1 MLNDDV
7 FSSFILKSP
16 TDINI
21 IGKKIVI
28 VISSIDSKKQFND
41 VVETIVSVKENIP
54 LAKIVLIEINSD
66 VCEYKEELEKIIDYF
81 IPYYNIEESK
91 ENRDVQELG
100 ALKYFFK
107 NLVGTDTEIVY
118 KISIK
123 HPFYFKDQVK
133 LIFNSEGNYCIP
145 KVFFNNIVSVLE
157 KIQLYMLTTGSTIQS
172 TFLLLPNY

>member
-41 VVETIVSVKENIP
+41 VVETIASVKENIP
-54 LAKIVLIEINSD
+54 LANIVLIEINSD

-81 IPYYNIEESK
+81 
-91 ENRDVQELG
+91 
-100 ALKYFFK
+100 
-107 NLVGTDTEIVY
+107 
-118 KISIK
+118 
-123 HPFYFKDQVK
+123 
-133 LIFNSEGNYCIP
+133 
-145 KVFFNNIVSVLE
+145 
-157 KIQLYMLTTGSTIQS
+157 MLDSQ
-172 TFLLLPNY
+172 F